1 MRRKLIISLLI
12 IISLLVFGV
21 VAMAYFFIANDA
33 PIIKGEVIQQ
43 VEYKNHLTVDIY
55 MPTKEVHQLNPV
67 VLYFHG
73 GGWIGGSKGA
83 ININRINGAI
93 NQLREKGYAIISVD
107 YSLATSDQ
115 SSFPYCI
122 MDAYDAI
129 KWVEDQASVY
139 SFDTENVGLMG
150 ESAGAHISM
159 MTAYANMEDLSLG
172 SKSNIN
178 INYVVDI
185 YGPTH
190 LDSLYHSERPDSLR
204 SIVEKMPTRLREHL
218 TEQIFGFDP
227 EEDSLRTH
235 NFMYL
240 YSPIN
245 HINKDIPP
253 TLIIHGQLDKICPL
267 MQSELLQAKL
277 EDLDIEHE
285 YHVIEGM
292 HHAFN
297 GASPEQKAEAQTWIV
312 DFIERHYHW

>member
-1 MRRKLIISLLI
+1 MGAL
-12 IISLLVFGV
+12 
-21 VAMAYFFIANDA
+21 AYFFIANEA
-33 PIIKGEVIQQ
+33 PVTKGEVIHDL
-43 VEYKNHLTVDIY
+43 EYKDQLTLDIY
-55 MPTKEVHQLNPV
+55 MPTKEVYEKHPV
-67 VLYFHG
+67 VLFFHG

-83 ININRINGAI
+83 ININRINGSI

-107 YSLATSDQ
+107 YSLANKDQ
-115 SSFPYCI
+115 SSFPHCI
-122 MDAYDAI
+122 IDVYDAI
-129 KWVEDQASVY
+129 KWLEDQAIIY
-139 SFDTENVGLMG
+139 SFDINNVGIMG

-159 MTAYANMEDLSLG
+159 IAVYGNVEDFSPN
-172 SKSNIN
+172 SKSNIK

-190 LDSLYHSERPDSLR
+190 LDSLYHSDRPDSLR
-204 SIVEKMPTRLREHL
+204 SIVEKMPSSLREHL

-235 NFMYL
+235 DFMYL
-240 YSPIN
+240 YSPITYV
-245 HINKDIPP
+245 NKDIPP

-297 GASPEQKAEAQTWIV
+297 GATKEQKAQAQTWIV
-312 DFIERHYHW
+312 EFIEKHTIKLQEPS